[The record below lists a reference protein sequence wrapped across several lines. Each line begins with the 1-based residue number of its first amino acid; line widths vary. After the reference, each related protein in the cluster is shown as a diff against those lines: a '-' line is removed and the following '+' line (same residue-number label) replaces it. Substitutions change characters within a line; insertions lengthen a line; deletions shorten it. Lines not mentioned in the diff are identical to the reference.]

1 MTVSDWIVVTL
12 LACGTGLSLLG
23 AIGLVRMPDLYMRM
37 QAATKA
43 GTLGLACIVGAAG
56 VHFADA
62 FIAVQC
68 ALICVF
74 LFLTSPVASHLVAR
88 AGYVGGVRPW
98 RQTVRDDF
106 AAVVCKGQDGPRDP
120 Q

>member
-1 MTVSDWIVVTL
+1 MTLPPLPDILVVSLVAV
-12 LACGTGLSLLG
+12 GTALSLLA
-23 AIGLVRMPDLYMRM
+23 AIGILRMPDLYMRM

-43 GTLGLACIVGAAG
+43 GTLGLACLVAAAA

-68 ALICVF
+68 ALICLF

-98 RQTVRDDF
+98 RRTTRDDF
-106 AAVVCKGQDGPRDP
+106 AQAARPLHKP
-120 Q
+120 